1 MKLIIEE
8 GLDVSIHGSI
18 LDEQTGELVGS
29 DRKTVMQLVRGA
41 WDLLNATDQTWYI
54 TNTGE
59 YRNNMVFAATYD
71 VRFENGNFYPF
82 EVKDFVVV
90 KSG

>member
-1 MKLIIEE
+1 MENGNAIKVRE
-8 GLDVSIHGSI
+8 HGF
-18 LDEQTGELVGS
+18 T
-29 DRKTVMQLVRGA
+29 
-41 WDLLNATDQTWYI
+41 NATDQTWYI

-82 EVKDFVVV
+82 EVKDFVLSQGIMCMISRLFLIFASKVQ
-90 KSG
+90 K